1 MPTGLDE
8 CFRIKVSY
16 YTGFLVFS
24 IGYTSYSYLSITGKC
39 DAH

>member
-8 CFRIKVSY
+8 CFSKKVSY
-16 YTGFLVFS
+16 YTGVLVVS
-24 IGYTSYSYLSITGKC
+24 SAYTSYLSITGKR

>member
-8 CFRIKVSY
+8 CFSEKVNY
-16 YTGFLVFS
+16 YTNGLGVS
-24 IGYTSYSYLSITGKC
+24 SAYTSFLSITGKC